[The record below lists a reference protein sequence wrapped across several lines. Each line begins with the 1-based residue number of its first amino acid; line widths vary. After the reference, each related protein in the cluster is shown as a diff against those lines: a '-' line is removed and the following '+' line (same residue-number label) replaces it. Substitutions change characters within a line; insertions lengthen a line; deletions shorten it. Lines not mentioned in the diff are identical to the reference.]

1 MTPDRL
7 VDLLV
12 KRASEGVTA
21 QEQAE
26 IERLSATHKSAD
38 LESMERAAA
47 AVALAGLDE
56 EPMPADVRARLE
68 KTAASFIASRELVKE
83 APPDTSDTARTADEL
98 AARRQKKQAG
108 APSARSSRLAWF
120 AVAASL
126 LIAIAGW
133 WPRLTDLGREAPIA
147 ETPPET
153 PQVEEPGPEP
163 TLAEQR
169 ATLLASNQDLVRGSW
184 TPPGDPA
191 TNPVAGDIVW
201 DPDTQQGYVRFTGL
215 ASNDPTQYQYQLWIF
230 DAEQDERYPIDGGV
244 FDIPPGEGEVIV
256 KIDPAIAV
264 KSPVMFAVTAEKPGG
279 VVVSSREQIVALAK
293 VATG

>member
-7 VDLLV
+7 MDLLV

-26 IERLSATHKSAD
+26 IDRLSASHKSAG
-38 LESMERAAA
+38 LESFERAAA
-47 AVALAGLDE
+47 ALTLAGIDE
-56 EPMPADVRARLE
+56 EPMPANVRARLD
-68 KTAASFIASRELVKE
+68 KTAAEFVASGELAKVGRDG
-83 APPDTSDTARTADEL
+83 ASGASSLSDEL
-98 AARRQKKQAG
+98 AVRRERKQERTPFRA
-108 APSARSSRLAWF
+108 SRLAWF
-120 AVAASL
+120 AAAASL

-133 WPRLTDLGREAPIA
+133 WPRLRDGLQPPQVV
-147 ETPPET
+147 ETPPK
-153 PQVEEPGPEP
+153 VEDPAPKVEP

-169 ATLLASNQDLVRGSW
+169 ELLLASTQGLVQGNW
-184 TPPGDPA
+184 APPGDPA

-201 DPDTQQGYVRFTGL
+201 DPKTQQGYVRFTGL
-215 ASNDPTQYQYQLWIF
+215 KSNDPTQYQYQLWIF

-244 FDIPPGEGEVIV
+244 FDIPTREGEVIV
-256 KIDPAIAV
+256 KFDPAIGV

-293 VATG
+293 VAAG